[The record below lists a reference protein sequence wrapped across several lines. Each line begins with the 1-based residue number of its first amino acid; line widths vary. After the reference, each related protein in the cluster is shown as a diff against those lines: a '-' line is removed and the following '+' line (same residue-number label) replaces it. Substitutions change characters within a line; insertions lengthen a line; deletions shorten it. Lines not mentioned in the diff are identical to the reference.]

1 MVDETKKMQSAAKKG
16 ESKKRAKKPTKKPVV
31 KEKAKSSAGEEK
43 IVEKRKLS
51 THPDLKWYVVHTYSG
66 YEQKARKALEDR
78 AKSKKLDNLLGE
90 ILIPSENV
98 LEMVKGKKKAITKK
112 FFPGYI
118 LIQIV
123 LTPETWHLVRGTPR
137 VTGFVGGSEN
147 PTAIPEEEVTKLTK
161 QITEGTLK
169 SKPRINFDE
178 GDQIRVVEG
187 PFANFSGVVEDVKP
201 DKGKVRVL
209 VSIFGRSTPV
219 ELDFSQVE
227 KVA

>member
-1 MVDETKKMQSAAKKG
+1 M
-16 ESKKRAKKPTKKPVV
+16 
-31 KEKAKSSAGEEK
+31 
-43 IVEKRKLS
+43 
-51 THPDLKWYVVHTYSG
+51 
-66 YEQKARKALEDR
+66 
-78 AKSKKLDNLLGE
+78 
-90 ILIPSENV
+90 IPSENV
-98 LEMVKGKKKAITKK
+98 LEMVKGKKRAVTKK
-112 FFPGYI
+112 FFPGYV
-118 LIQIV
+118 LVQIV

-137 VTGFVGGSEN
+137 VTGFVGNSEN
-147 PTAIPEEEVTKLTK
+147 PTPIPEEDVLRLTK

-169 SKPRINFDE
+169 SKPRITFDE
-178 GDQIRVVEG
+178 GDQIRVIEG

>member
-1 MVDETKKMQSAAKKG
+1 MVKKKKKSAAVV
-16 ESKKRAKKPTKKPVV
+16 EENKPSEVIL
-31 KEKAKSSAGEEK
+31 SAGEVSAEVGEK
-43 IVEKRKLS
+43 IVEVEGASSKKPKHPP
-51 THPDLKWYVVHTYSG
+51 HPDLRWYVVHTYSG
-66 YEQKARKALEDR
+66 YEQKAKKALEDR
-78 AKSKKLDNLLGE
+78 AKSKRLDSLLGE

-98 LEMVKGKKKAITKK
+98 IEMVKGKKRPVSKK

-118 LIQIV
+118 LVQVV

-137 VTGFVGGSEN
+137 VTGFVGNSLN
-147 PTAIPEEEVTKLTK
+147 PLPIPEEEVSRLTK

-169 SKPRINFDE
+169 SKPKFSFNE
-178 GDQIRVVEG
+178 GDQIRVTDG
-187 PFANFSGVVEDVKP
+187 PFVNFNGVVEDVKP

-219 ELDFSQVE
+219 ELDFTQVE

>member
-1 MVDETKKMQSAAKKG
+1 MEDKKKKIKTVSKKG
-16 ESKKRAKKPTKKPVV
+16 KSKVKTKEPVV
-31 KEKAKSSAGEEK
+31 KKGVVDSEGPEEAPK
-43 IVEKRKLS
+43 QRKLS

-66 YEQKARKALEDR
+66 YENKAKKALEDR
-78 AKSKKLDNLLGE
+78 AKSKKLDNFLGE

-98 LEMVKGKKKAITKK
+98 LEMVKGKKRAVTKK
-112 FFPGYI
+112 FFPGYV
-118 LIQIV
+118 LVQIV

-137 VTGFVGGSEN
+137 VTGFVGNSEN
-147 PTAIPEEEVTKLTK
+147 PTPIPEEDVLRLTK

-169 SKPRINFDE
+169 SKPRITFDE
-178 GDQIRVVEG
+178 GDQIRVIEG